1 MGSYKYLIIP
11 ILSLIICQILKFLIE
26 GIINHKFDIYRL
38 IDGSGG
44 MPSTHSTF
52 VVSLTTTVGLNYGF
66 DHVLFAICTIFSL
79 VILYDAMGVRYET
92 GKQAEIINN
101 IIVKMSYDYQALKEK
116 VGHKPVEVLVGTILG
131 IVLGITLNMFIN

>member
-101 IIVKMSYDYQALKEK
+101 IVVKMAYDYQTLKEK